1 MPPGGRRKH
10 KGETMI
16 NVKAPTAREWE
27 RELNNEWDPQVHLTG
42 QIADK
47 RLQNLIDKHE
57 QNILAHHLYSPLPG
71 SYSLELQFKD
81 EKTAREFLD
90 EQ

>member
-1 MPPGGRRKH
+1 ML
-10 KGETMI
+10 
-16 NVKAPTAREWE
+16 NVKAPTAQEWE
-27 RELNNEWDPQVHLTG
+27 RENEWDPQVHLTG
-42 QIADK
+42 QIKADK

-81 EKTAREFLD
+81 ERTARDFL
-90 EQ
+90 EENQ